1 MEIKESSILI
11 TIKNRPYL
19 IAEAGVA
26 HFGSFE
32 KALELFKMS
41 KDANCD
47 AFKIQA
53 FDADTLYANEANGWK
68 ERLRDRVLSIDE
80 IKKLSDLCIKNKID
94 FIITPHDAS
103 ILPYLD
109 QIDIKAIKIGSGEA
123 GNYDFIEDCF
133 EFTDQLIY
141 STGLSTIED
150 IDKVNKIAINKG
162 KNLSILHCNTSYPT
176 DDTDVNLSVI
186 GKFNSLYPNCTI
198 GYSDHTPDH
207 FACISAIA
215 AGAKIIER
223 HITLEKNIPNA
234 QDWKVSS
241 LPSEL
246 KILRQD
252 LDRAYTQFGNEE
264 KYITNAAKK
273 NIFWACKSPYACANL
288 NEGEIINKDSYEMKR
303 PFTGTKLEDI
313 KKHENIG
320 ILNKNIK
327 YGEKIT
333 LEDFL

>member
-41 KDANCD
+41 IEANCD

-53 FDADTLYANEANGWK
+53 FDADTLYANDAKGWR
-68 ERLRDRVLSIDE
+68 ERLRDRVLSRDE
-80 IKKLSDLCIKNKID
+80 IKKLSDLCINNNID
-94 FIITPHDAS
+94 FIITPHDVS
-103 ILPYLD
+103 ILPFLD
-109 QIDIKAIKIGSGEA
+109 QIEIKAIKIGSGEA
-123 GNYDFIEDCF
+123 GNYDFIEHCF
-133 EFTDQLIY
+133 EFTDHIIY

-150 IDKVNKIAINKG
+150 INNVNQIARKKR

-176 DDTDVNLSVI
+176 DDNDVNLAVI
-186 GKFNSLYPNCTI
+186 GKFKSLYPNCLI

-207 FACISAIA
+207 FACVSAIA
-215 AGAKIIER
+215 SGAKIIER

-246 KILRQD
+246 KILRKD
-252 LDRAYTQFGNEE
+252 LDRAYTQLGNEE
-264 KYITNAAKK
+264 KYITNAAKE
-273 NIFWACKSPYACANL
+273 NIYWACKSPYASANL
-288 NEGEIINKDSYEMKR
+288 DKGEILNKEAYEMKR
-303 PFTGTKLEDI
+303 PYTGTKLEDI
-313 KKHENIG
+313 KKFENIG
-320 ILNKNIK
+320 KLNKKIK
-327 YGEKIT
+327 YGEKIS
-333 LEDFL
+333 LADFL